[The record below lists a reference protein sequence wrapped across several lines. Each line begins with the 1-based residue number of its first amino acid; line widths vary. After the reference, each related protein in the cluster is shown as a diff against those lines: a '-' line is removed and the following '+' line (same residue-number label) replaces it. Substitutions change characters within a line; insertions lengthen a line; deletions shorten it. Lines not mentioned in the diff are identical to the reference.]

1 MEATSRP
8 NVTTWRV
15 LINPKNWD
23 QQKFADEWNGSR
35 PEQKEKGFPQ
45 TKGCAKM
52 KTVPR
57 KNDRVNFVISG
68 KIVMRGYVDTDGF
81 LEGDAHKDEHSCV
94 NSCVKGTLRE
104 RPWDHVN
111 EYLGVKID
119 EILKV
124 PELIRRTGQRTWA
137 KMPH

>member
-1 MEATSRP
+1 METTSRP

-15 LINPKNWD
+15 LINPEKWD
-23 QQKFADEWNGSR
+23 QRKYVDEWNGPR
-35 PEQKEKGFPQ
+35 PEQKRFAQ
-45 TKGCAKM
+45 TKGRAKM
-52 KTVPR
+52 RTVPR

-94 NSCVKGTLRE
+94 KGTLRE

-111 EYLGVKID
+111 KYLWVKID